1 MDALRALCLCGKD
14 DASDGN
20 SSDGDG
26 AVVTT
31 ESAAPPHP
39 VVEVDCRDF
48 DDGTR
53 NFRLERRSVVW
64 YCETLAREV
73 ADAAVDCACDEA
85 ARHRL
90 EARLREALLREG
102 GWEPSVETRTRSGGR
117 STQPGGPWAQKRIPN
132 KERNG

>member
-26 AVVTT
+26 AAVTT

-73 ADAAVDCACDEA
+73 ADAAVDCACASETNGECQCEGCGESA
-85 ARHRL
+85 AL
-90 EARLREALLREG
+90 
-102 GWEPSVETRTRSGGR
+102 WP
-117 STQPGGPWAQKRIPN
+117 
-132 KERNG
+132 